1 MSNNQLIIAD
11 DPGPPIDDVLETW
24 LERVQDGA
32 QPVAAASALGFPVQ
46 ALKNALQ
53 ARTGAALAIMSAAA
67 LEGAEKLQAEAL
79 AIADATDE
87 AGWIEHPEQVDPET
101 GEVLAP
107 AGRSRDT
114 KRDALRIRTRLAIAE
129 SRMRLVAR
137 MAGSASA
144 SGGGGVQNPDTER
157 SFSQTGLNSEIV
169 SMLTNALQQAD
180 MARRRDSAVDAT
192 PVRDPESAR

>member
-1 MSNNQLIIAD
+1 MVAD
-11 DPGPPIDDVLETW
+11 DPGPSIDDVLETW
-24 LERVQDGA
+24 LERVQNGA
-32 QPVAAASALGFPVQ
+32 QPVATARALGYPVQ
-46 ALKNALQ
+46 TLKDALQ

-87 AGWIEHPEQVDPET
+87 AGWIEHPEQVDPDT
-101 GEVLAP
+101 GQVLVP
-107 AGRSRDT
+107 AGRSRDN

-129 SRMRLVAR
+129 SRMRLVTR

-144 SGGGGVQNPDTER
+144 VGGRVQNPDTVH
-157 SFSQTGLNSEIV
+157 SSSQTGLNSEIV

-180 MARRRDSAVDAT
+180 MARRRDSAVDAV

>member
-1 MSNNQLIIAD
+1 MSNNQLVIAD
-11 DPGPPIDDVLETW
+11 DPGPSIDDVLETW
-24 LERVQDGA
+24 LERVQNGA
-32 QPVAAASALGFPVQ
+32 QPVAAATALGYPVQ

-79 AIADATDE
+79 AIADATDD
-87 AGWIEHPEQVDPET
+87 AGWIDIPEQVDPET
-101 GEVLAP
+101 GKILTP

-144 SGGGGVQNPDTER
+144 AEGRAENLGTVHS
-157 SFSQTGLNSEIV
+157 SSQTGLNSEIV

-180 MARRRDSAVDAT
+180 MARRRDSAVDAV
-192 PVRDPESAR
+192 PVRDTESAR